1 MSNESPI
8 PSLAPRGV
16 GLAPPFS
23 LVVRHLYTAVGVF
36 VFLSLLLFW
45 QADLLH
51 THYFQGRLLALT
63 HLATLGWMTLVM
75 MGTLYQL
82 VPVLLEAPLRSHR
95 LASWTFWIFAAGV
108 AGLIRHFWA
117 SSFNLGLA
125 LAALVVDLALLLF
138 CFHMLMTLR
147 PRAPTGWNLT
157 RLHVTAAV
165 LYLAGAA
172 ALGGGL
178 AFNLW
183 RPAPG
188 VNHLAY
194 LAYHAHFAMGGWI
207 TLVVMGVS
215 YKLIPMF
222 ALAHGYSEGPA
233 RIAFVLV
240 NAGLLALAGS
250 MAGLSAL
257 FIPAVLLLAGG
268 VMAFLC
274 QISLILKRRNRKDLD
289 LGLRHVVLAFV
300 ILGIVAL
307 LGLALG
313 LGGIPEAEK
322 VRWSIAYGFLAVF
335 GYVSILVMGML
346 YKVLPFLVWH
356 HRYSDRVGREPV
368 PLLKEMYSERIGRL
382 QFGLVA
388 LGTAGAMGGILL
400 DQLSLTRAALGA
412 LALGAVLFGWNV
424 VTVVRGQKSARLPDG
439 QGVRS
444 EKAGG

>member
-16 GLAPPFS
+16 GLAPPFA
-23 LVVRHLYTAVGVF
+23 LVARHLYTAVGVF
-36 VFLSLLLFW
+36 VLLSLLLFW

-82 VPVLLEAPLRSHR
+82 VPVLLEAPLRSPR
-95 LASWTFWIFAAGV
+95 LASWTFWIFAAGA

-117 SSFNLGLA
+117 SAFNLGLV
-125 LAALVVDLALLLF
+125 LTALVVDLALLLF
-138 CFHMLMTLR
+138 CFHMLTTLR
-147 PRAPTGWNLT
+147 RVSSWSLT

-188 VNHLAY
+188 LNHLEY
-194 LAYHAHFAMGGWI
+194 LVYHAHFAMGGWI

-215 YKLIPMF
+215 YQLIPMF

-233 RIAFVLV
+233 RIALVLV

-257 FIPAVLLLAGG
+257 FIPTVLLLAGG
-268 VMAFLC
+268 VIAFLC
-274 QISLILKRRNRKDLD
+274 QISLILKKRTRKDLD
-289 LGLRHVVLAFV
+289 LGLRHAVVAFV

-307 LGLALG
+307 LGMALG
-313 LGGIPEAEK
+313 LGGIPEAGK

-356 HRYSDRVGREPV
+356 HRYSDRVGKEPV
-368 PLLKEMYSERIGRL
+368 PLLKEMYSERIGRRQL
-382 QFGLVA
+382 GLTV
-388 LGTAGAMGGILL
+388 LGVVGATGGILL

-412 LALGAVLFGWNV
+412 LALGAVLFGWNM
-424 VTVVRGQKSARLPDG
+424 VTVVRSQKS
-439 QGVRS
+439 GVRS
-444 EKAGG
+444 ENA